1 MRTRSVRIKA
11 LTISLFIIALFS
23 NCKRVVEEPGPVV
36 QIKPDSV
43 INVVS
48 SENLLY
54 GIDTTG
60 YHIETGRIRRNQ
72 FLSEI
77 LDNYGITYS
86 DLNQLLHNSKETLDV
101 RDIKAGNSYT
111 LFLKNDTL
119 QRVDYFIYKDD
130 PATSYIF
137 DFTDSLHIRRYEK
150 EIKSEIKYS
159 SGTIESSLW
168 NSMMDADLNPVL
180 AVELSEIY
188 AWTIDFFGLQKGDRY
203 KIIYEEEYIDT
214 ISMGVRKIYAA
225 WFEHAGTEFYA
236 IPLIQEDVESYYD
249 LEGNSLRKAFL
260 KAPLRFSRI
269 SSRFS
274 NSRMHPVLRIR
285 RPHHGVDYAAPVGT
299 PVHAI
304 GDGRVTRASY
314 DKNNGRIVKITH
326 NSIYATAYL
335 HLSRFGPGVQV
346 GKYVKQGDIIGYVG
360 SSGLSTGPHLDFRF
374 YKSGYAVD
382 PLKVEAPPVEPVS
395 GENRDKFNKISTVM
409 KLLLDSIK

>member
-1 MRTRSVRIKA
+1 MKKRFFELSTLV
-11 LTISLFIIALFS
+11 ISLFIIVFLTDCS
-23 NCKRVVEEPGPVV
+23 SITEEKGLPLTTPS
-36 QIKPDSV
+36 DSV
-43 INVVS
+43 EQDSAIIH
-48 SENLLY
+48 LLY
-54 GIDTTG
+54 GIDTSG
-60 YHIETGRIRRNQ
+60 YLIETGRIRRNQ

-77 LDNYGITYS
+77 LDNYGISYS
-86 DLNQLLHNSKETLDV
+86 DLNILMSNSKETLDV

-111 LFLKNDTL
+111 LFLRNDTL
-119 QRVDYFIYKDD
+119 QKVDYFIYKDN

-137 DFTDSLHIRRYEK
+137 DFTDSLHIRRFEN
-150 EIKSEIKYS
+150 EIQSKIRYS

-168 NSMMDADLNPVL
+168 NSMIDSDLNPGL

-203 KIIYEEEYIDT
+203 KIVYEEEYIDT
-214 ISMGVRKIYAA
+214 ISLGVRKIYAA

-236 IPLIQEDVESYYD
+236 IPLIQDDIESYYD

-285 RPHHGVDYAAPVGT
+285 RPHHGVDYAAPIGT

-304 GDGRVTRASY
+304 GDGRVTGATY
-314 DKNNGRIVKITH
+314 DQNNGRIVRITH
-326 NSIYATAYL
+326 NSIYSTAYL
-335 HLSRFGPGVQV
+335 HLSRFGTGIKV

-374 YKSGYAVD
+374 YKNGRAVD
-382 PLKVEAPPVEPVS
+382 PLKIESPPVEPVS
-395 GENRDKFNKISTVM
+395 EDNKEKFEKISTVM
-409 KLLLDSIK
+409 KLLLDSIE